1 MNELYVILTLH
12 LAEIMKLFL
21 ALYAMDLTTLWYL
34 RIFLSIVGFTYIQES
49 C

>member
-1 MNELYVILTLH
+1 MNELYVILTLI

-21 ALYAMDLTTLWYL
+21 ALCAMDLTTLWYL
-34 RIFLSIVGFTYIQES
+34 RIFLSIVDFKYIQES